1 MKRIPLVLLGTMLA
15 LGSATVAQA
24 QSAPPAQAQG
34 GQRGNRGR
42 MMEMLMQ
49 GITLSAD
56 QQKQYDAIV
65 TKYRD
70 QMQSAMTDANG
81 DRDAA
86 RAKMRDLMTKETD
99 EIKAILTDDQ
109 KATFAKNQSDMEAR
123 RRQMQGGG
131 GNPPSTR

>member
-1 MKRIPLVLLGTMLA
+1 MKRIHLVLVGAMLA
-15 LGSATVAQA
+15 AGSATVVQA
-24 QSAPPAQAQG
+24 QSTPPAQMPG
-34 GQRGNRGR
+34 GQRGGRGR

-65 TKYRD
+65 AKYRE
-70 QMQSAMTDANG
+70 QMQSAMSDANG

-86 RAKMRDLMTKETD
+86 RAKMRELMTKESD
-99 EIKAILTDDQ
+99 EIKAVLTDDQ
-109 KATFAKNQSDMEAR
+109 KKTFEKNQADMEAR

-131 GNPPSTR
+131 NPPSGR

>member
-1 MKRIPLVLLGTMLA
+1 MKRIHLVLVGAMLA
-15 LGSATVAQA
+15 AGSATVVQA
-24 QSAPPAQAQG
+24 QSTPPAQMQG
-34 GQRGNRGR
+34 GQRGGRGR

-65 TKYRD
+65 AKYRE
-70 QMQSAMTDANG
+70 QMQSAMSDANG

-86 RAKMRDLMTKETD
+86 RAKMRELMTKESD
-99 EIKAILTDDQ
+99 EIKAVLTDDQ
-109 KATFAKNQSDMEAR
+109 KKTFEKNQADMEAR

-131 GNPPSTR
+131 NPPSGR